1 MSSTIEY
8 VQKTATATGELV
20 LPSLRR
26 MSILALAWQRGR
38 RLAKVTIVGLL
49 LGVVV
54 VLLVPKQ
61 YESTAQLMPPDSQAF
76 SGASMLGLMAGGAT
90 GGTAGL
96 ASSILSGKTPSAQ
109 FVGIL
114 ESRTVQDNLIDRFDL
129 RKVYRQKYYAGARK
143 RLAKYTELAED
154 RKTGIITL
162 TVTDTDPKRARDLA
176 QAYVDELN
184 KSVSRVS
191 TSSARRERVF
201 LEERLQS
208 VEKELAAD
216 SRELSQFSSR
226 NATLDPQAQG
236 RATFEGAAR
245 LQGELIASES
255 ELRGLETIYSE
266 NNTRVRALRARIGE
280 LKRQMQKLA
289 GNRQDTGG
297 DLENGQMYPSLR
309 QLPLLGVTYFDL
321 TRRVKVQEAIYEVLM
336 KQYELAKVQEAKEI
350 PTISILDAPLVPEKK
365 VFPPSLLFTLL
376 SGCLAFVFALGWIVI
391 ERELQRKGVERVH
404 YLLKAEGWQKLVPSL
419 QADNCV

>member
-1 MSSTIEY
+1 MSTTLEY
-8 VQKTATATGELV
+8 GQDTASAAAEPM
-20 LPSLRR
+20 LPSLLGTSLLTLVWRR
-26 MSILALAWQRGR
+26 R
-38 RLAKVTIVGLL
+38 RWVAKVVI
-49 LGVVV
+49 LGVALGAMAVH
-54 VLLVPKQ
+54 LVPKR

-76 SGASMLGLMAGGAT
+76 SGASMLGLMTGGAA

-96 ASSILSGKTPSAQ
+96 ANSILTGKTPAAQ

-114 ESRTVQDNLIDRFDL
+114 ESRTVKDNLIDRFDL

-143 RLAKYTELAED
+143 RLAKYTQLGED
-154 RKTGIITL
+154 RKTGIISI

-184 KSVSRVS
+184 KAVSRVS

-208 VEKELAAD
+208 VEKDLAED
-216 SRELSQFSSR
+216 SRNLSEFSSR
-226 NATLDPQAQG
+226 NATLDPQAQA
-236 RATFEGAAR
+236 RASLEGAAR
-245 LQGELIASES
+245 LQGEVIASES
-255 ELRGLETIYSE
+255 ELRGLEIIYSE

-280 LKRQMQKLA
+280 LQKQMRKLA
-289 GNRQDTGG
+289 GTREETGA
-297 DLENGQMYPSLR
+297 DLEDGEMYPSVR
-309 QLPLLGVTYFDL
+309 KLPLLGVTYFDL
-321 TRRVKVQEAIYEVLM
+321 TRRVKVQEAVYEVLM

-365 VFPPSLLFTLL
+365 VYPPNLLFTLL
-376 SGCLAFVFALGWIVI
+376 SGCLAFFFALGWIVI
-391 ERELQRKGVERVH
+391 ERALQRKGVERVH

-419 QADNCV
+419 EANNV